1 MKYRNTCTLKFAAA
15 LALASAALAADALP
29 KGDAIMDKYVEV
41 TGGKAAYA
49 KLHSEISTGT
59 MEFKAMGLK
68 GKMTSYSAEP
78 DKRYTE
84 IVINGIGKMLEGSN
98 GQVAWAL
105 SAVQGPR
112 VKDGDER
119 EEALLHGRFNS
130 DLLWRDTTKAA
141 ETVGVETVEGKECYK
156 VVLTPKAGKPI
167 TKWFDKDSNLLV
179 KIVVTSKTPM
189 GDIQSDSVMSDYRKE
204 GEILVPHKIVTH
216 VSTVELVATVDSLQY
231 NVDIPEDKFAI
242 PDEVKPLVK
251 KADK

>member
-1 MKYRNTCTLKFAAA
+1 MNYRITRTLKVAAA
-15 LALASAALAADALP
+15 LALASATLAADDLP
-29 KGDAIMDKYVEV
+29 KGDAIMDKYIEV

-49 KLHSEISTGT
+49 KLKSEISTGT

-68 GKMTSYSAEP
+68 GKMTSYAAEP

-84 IVINGIGKMLEGSN
+84 IVIDGIGKMLEGSD
-98 GQVAWAL
+98 GDVAWAL

-119 EEALLHGRFNS
+119 EEALLQSKFNS
-130 DLLWRDTTKAA
+130 DLRWRDTMKSA
-141 ETVGVETVEGKECYK
+141 ETVGVETVDGKECYK
-156 VVLTPKAGKPI
+156 VMLTPKAGKPI

-179 KIVVTSKTPM
+179 KLLVTAKTPM

-204 GEILVPHKIVTH
+204 GEILVPHKVVTH
-216 VSTVELVATVDSLQY
+216 VATVELVSTIDSVQY
-231 NVDIPEDKFAI
+231 NTEIPKDKFAI

-251 KADK
+251 KAAK